1 MILRSVALALLLLSS
16 ARFAAAQS
24 TVEIAADTPKGT
36 VYLTAALHRPSTAE
50 PRPAVLI
57 MHGCGGVAGSHARW
71 ADVFNGWGY
80 VALVLDSFGGRGARE
95 VCTGKEAVEAR
106 DRAWDAAA
114 AVSWLRHQSFVLP
127 DRVALQGHS
136 HGGASVLFAALRET
150 GDRRPPPSP
159 QFRAVTSFYPDCT
172 LRGRTTKS
180 FEALVPVQILIGE
193 KDDWTL
199 PENCRALLPRLS
211 GKPVDLTVYPD
222 AYHGFDSVGSKPR
235 YREEVRN
242 RNKPGGCCGAW
253 VGYNEPAYR
262 ASVQKIRDFLQAELG
277 GGR

>member
-1 MILRSVALALLLLSS
+1 
-16 ARFAAAQS
+16 
-24 TVEIAADTPKGT
+24 
-36 VYLTAALHRPSTAE
+36 
-50 PRPAVLI
+50 
-57 MHGCGGVAGSHARW
+57 
-71 ADVFNGWGY
+71 
-80 VALVLDSFGGRGARE
+80 
-95 VCTGKEAVEAR
+95 
-106 DRAWDAAA
+106 
-114 AVSWLRHQSFVLP
+114 
-127 DRVALQGHS
+127 VALQGHS
-136 HGGASVLFAALRET
+136 HGGASVLFASLRET

-253 VGYNEPAYR
+253 IGHDEAAYR
-262 ASVQKIRDFLQAELG
+262 DTLTRVEAFWRLHFGPPS
-277 GGR
+277 